1 MGRGFIL
8 FDHLVIAG
16 DVLVEHVTLPEAL
29 VAELAVVG
37 VHVGEVDV
45 LDVLVGG
52 ASVLEGL
59 GAEPTAEAKQRA
71 AVAALQV
78 LRETGLGALCHK
90 GKKVCARWRPKKPI
104 GKQNAIQ
111 TEKLTFIDDY
121 AVAFSKQYRGF
132 NK

>member
-71 AVAALQV
+71 AADVAALQV
-78 LRETGLGALCHK
+78 LRETGLGTFCHK
-90 GKKVCARWRPKKPI
+90 GKKCVQDGGQKTKPQRKAKRDI
-104 GKQNAIQ
+104 NRKAYI
-111 TEKLTFIDDY
+111 Y
-121 AVAFSKQYRGF
+121 
-132 NK
+132 